1 MARGEQDAGVEAWLI
16 QITGTVERQG
26 DGLAIGQVNQSGR
39 KRRFPTFFPPMHA
52 PPLTTLLCGCLAG
65 WVTLVAGPGIGLG
78 QTPAAPASPVSV
90 SLGDSGLSLTLPTGW
105 RRTDR
110 QPEHAETLGAFQSAD
125 STASAFVSVAKAPA
139 QADMTQIMQG
149 VLANFETAFITRR
162 LGDIKTGTLADS
174 PAAFATLEADLR
186 SATGPDRLPFHFYLA
201 VIDTGRGLYLF
212 QDSIQAPVSQA
223 REAEMMSLL
232 RSLAKR

>member
-1 MARGEQDAGVEAWLI
+1 MSLPTLSTM
-16 QITGTVERQG
+16 TGG
-26 DGLAIGQVNQSGR
+26 FAFL
-39 KRRFPTFFPPMHA
+39 
-52 PPLTTLLCGCLAG
+52 
-65 WVTLVAGPGIGLG
+65 VTLVAGPAAGLG
-78 QTPAAPASPVSV
+78 QTLPAPASPASV

-201 VIDTGRGLYLF
+201 VVDTGRGLYLF
-212 QDSIQAPVSQA
+212 QGSIQAPVSPA